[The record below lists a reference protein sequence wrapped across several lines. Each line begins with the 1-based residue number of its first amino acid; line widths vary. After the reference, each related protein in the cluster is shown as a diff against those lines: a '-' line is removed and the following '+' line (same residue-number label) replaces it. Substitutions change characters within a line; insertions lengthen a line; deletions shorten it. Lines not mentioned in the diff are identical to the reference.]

1 MKQAGLDQR
10 DEARIIK
17 MRNFNNFMKTLLIN
31 MYTKQGDRVFD
42 MASGEKVFILELE
55 IYHRKILKFVFRK
68 GRRSE

>member
-1 MKQAGLDQR
+1 MGHAARVGEHYSQVKQSGLDQR

-42 MASGEKVFILELE
+42 MASGMFN
-55 IYHRKILKFVFRK
+55 F
-68 GRRSE
+68 

>member
-42 MASGEKVFILELE
+42 MASGEKMTFELRA
-55 IYHRKILKFVFRK
+55 YRGKIFEFVFRK
-68 GRRSE
+68 GRRFE

>member
-1 MKQAGLDQR
+1 MAANSAVGHAARVGEHYSQVKQAGLDQR

-42 MASGEKVFILELE
+42 MASGK
-55 IYHRKILKFVFRK
+55 KIGFSKF
-68 GRRSE
+68 